1 VKIKLVLAVAVGA
14 LTTVVVVGAG
24 VAAAL
29 VRALVDGLNEDWE
42 SGPAE
47 DPDPFGDYPAWVLP
61 VEAEPVTTFTF
72 GTPEPSLGLESGW

>member
-47 DPDPFGDYPAWVLP
+47 DPDPFSD
-61 VEAEPVTTFTF
+61 
-72 GTPEPSLGLESGW
+72 